1 MPLGGM
7 VAAPAQDPGPANHR
21 REGVIMKTSMAD
33 CGCSAGCTCGADCK
47 CTADDKCS
55 PDCTC
60 ADSK

>member
-7 VAAPAQDPGPANHR
+7 VTAPAHDPGPANDR
-21 REGVIMKTSMAD
+21 GEGAIMKTNMAD
-33 CGCSAGCTCGADCK
+33 CGCSAGCKCGADCK